1 MPGPFDNPAANLGL
15 MAVGVACLLVV
26 ILVPMSFGDLEYYEM
41 GFTRNKATGEVDTSK
56 VYYGGRHFVGIMLE
70 FKKFKT
76 TKFSKQYNRIN
87 VFNKEKMQIVISCS
101 LQFILRPEDL
111 KQLHDAYDVRYEP
124 IITLTAGAAIKGAAT
139 RFSIDEFRLNRTYV
153 AEGMRKAV
161 SDALDG
167 GCCRKECPRPDSCE
181 KGCTPYEQ
189 CAQDK
194 KGMYS
199 ALAGFQ
205 LRLVDL
211 SASQT
216 KRFLRQVLEQELKD
230 TELFKQEEKVTRK
243 KTEELEAEINNL
255 ANEVS
260 QNANAERALIEK
272 TADIRSQQIVAN
284 ATNRG
289 LALIHEKLN
298 ITKEEHK
305 KTLDYVR
312 TLRNHKGS
320 NLFIGFNSM
329 VAYQGKE
336 N

>member
-1 MPGPFDNPAANLGL
+1 MPGPFDNPGANCGLLALGI
-15 MAVGVACLLVV
+15 ACLLVV

-41 GFTRNKATGEVDTSK
+41 GFTRNKATGEVDTDT

-101 LQFILRPEDL
+101 LQFVLRPEDL
-111 KQLHDAYDVRYEP
+111 KLLHDAYDIRYEP

-139 RFSIDEFRLNRTYV
+139 KYSIDEFRLNRTLV
-153 AEGMRKAV
+153 ADGMRKAV

-167 GCCRKECPRPDSCE
+167 GCCRKDCVKHDCVP
-181 KGCTPYEQ
+181 GCKPYNQ
-189 CAQDK
+189 CGPNK
-194 KGMYS
+194 KGMYA

-272 TADIRSQQIVAN
+272 NADIRSQQIVAN
-284 ATNRG
+284 ATNTG
-289 LALIHEKLN
+289 LSLIHDKLGIN
-298 ITKEEHK
+298 DAEHK

-320 NLFIGFNSM
+320 NLFIGFQQM
-329 VAYQGKE
+329 VAYQGKD
-336 N
+336 